1 MNGPCP
7 QMQDKVADYVLGAL
21 DAQQAEALENHLAG
35 CAACRQY
42 AQSLQE
48 QARSLAALGERLDTD
63 MEARRERVIEALQDA
78 SPVQTSTRL
87 FPSGGIGILPMI
99 HGQDAHATRNRLFRH
114 SLRMSIAAV
123 LVLGAGVIIGRATAP
138 RPVEVEQLRADLQAS
153 IVASL
158 KPAVQ
163 ESVLAEVDRHLESSF
178 VANEASLR
186 SELAEQL
193 RGDLQLFATRFATGS
208 DRRMDKKFAELVQL
222 IEETRL
228 KDRQQ
233 VAKALDRI
241 EQNRVRD
248 KAQFGMG
255 LQSVAAL
262 TAKATPAIQH

>member
-21 DAQQAEALENHLAG
+21 DTQQAEALEKHLVD
-35 CAACRQY
+35 CEACRQY

-48 QARSLAALGERLDTD
+48 QAQSLVALGRRLDAD
-63 MEARRERVIEALQDA
+63 MEVRRDRVIDALQNV
-78 SPVQTSTRL
+78 SPVQTGTWRL
-87 FPSGGIGILPMI
+87 FPPVGG
-99 HGQDAHATRNRLFRH
+99 F
-114 SLRMSIAAV
+114 LRMSVAAA
-123 LVLGAGVIIGRATAP
+123 LVLGVGVLIGRATAP
-138 RPVEVEQLRADLQAS
+138 RPVDIGQLRADLQAS
-153 IVASL
+153 IIASL

-163 ESVLAEVDRHLESSF
+163 ESVLAEVDRRLESGV

-193 RGDLQLFATRFATGS
+193 RGDLQLFATQFATGS

-222 IEETRL
+222 IEDARL

-262 TAKATPAIQH
+262 TAKATPPIQH